1 MKITRVRA
9 TPAAIPLKEPLLHS
23 WGTHFGFGRL
33 VVEVE
38 TDEGITG
45 LGECSLWPN
54 RGMEAVME
62 QAGRAA
68 LGEDPFHLERLKAK
82 VAVPFYLRMF
92 GPGPTTAYAALEFAC
107 LDIQGKA
114 IGRPVSD
121 LLGGRLRDA
130 VPFSAYCFYPAG
142 RDTWAGAS
150 EDFVNDVARYI
161 GDGGFTSIKFKCGV
175 FEPDREVDTF
185 AQLRQRFPQLP
196 IRMDPNSIWS
206 MSTAV
211 RVARRLRPLDP
222 EYLEDPV
229 WGIAGMSKVKKMV
242 PDMPLASNMAVFGF
256 EDVGPGALLDAVDV
270 VLSDPHWY
278 GGLRAVKELGRVC
291 ETFGLDLGMHSGT
304 EFGISMAAMVH
315 VSSTLSML
323 SHHPDSHYH
332 YLADDVITEPFR
344 FEGGKVKVPSKPGL
358 GVELDRDKLAQA
370 HELYQSVMGGTGEI
384 TADQILPVEPAL
396 KPRY

>member
-1 MKITRVRA
+1 MRIVDVRA
-9 TPAAIPLKEPLLHS
+9 TPAAIPVTEALLHS
-23 WGTHFGFGRL
+23 WGTHYGFGRL
-33 VVEVE
+33 IVEVE

-54 RGMEAVME
+54 RGMEDVM
-62 QAGRAA
+62 AAAARAA
-68 LGEDPFHLERLKAK
+68 IGEDPFQLERIKAK

-92 GPGPTTAYAALEFAC
+92 GPGPLTAYAALEFAC

-114 IGRPVSD
+114 IGRPVCD

-142 RDTWAGAS
+142 KDGPDAAGAA
-150 EDFVNDVARYI
+150 FVDDVARYVSEC
-161 GDGGFTSIKFKCGV
+161 GFTSVKFKCGV
-175 FEPDREVDTF
+175 FAPEAEVEAFAALRE
-185 AQLRQRFPQLP
+185 RFPALP

-206 MSTAV
+206 MATSV

-222 EYLEDPV
+222 EYLEDPT
-229 WGIAGMSKVKKMV
+229 WGIAGMAKLKRMV
-242 PDMPLASNMAVFGF
+242 PDIPLASNMAVFGF

-278 GGLRAVKELGRVC
+278 GGLRAVKELGRLC
-291 ETFGLDLGMHSGT
+291 ETLGLDLGMHSGT
-304 EFGISMAAMVH
+304 EFGVSMAAMVH
-315 VSSTLSML
+315 VCSSLSML

-332 YLADDVITEPFR
+332 YLSDDVVTEPFR
-344 FEGGKVKVPSKPGL
+344 FVDGKVAVPAGPGL
-358 GVELDRDKLAQA
+358 GVELDHDKLARY
-370 HELYQSVMGGTGEI
+370 HELYESVMAGTGEVS
-384 TADQILPVEPAL
+384 ADAIMPVEPAL